1 MNANN
6 EFREKMLNHP
16 KYWVEGINGLLYDA
30 IVTYM
35 QKHNMKRKDLA
46 VHLDISPGRVSQ
58 ILNDGEINFSM
69 EKIIE
74 IALKVGKFPSFEF
87 EDKEVFLERERKV
100 SDRKKIF
107 LSHDKNEITVD
118 SDEINKQN
126 QLK

>member
-1 MNANN
+1 MKANN
-6 EFREKMLNHP
+6 QFREKMLNHP
-16 KYWVEGINGLLYDA
+16 KYWVEGINALLYDA

-35 QKHNMKRKDLA
+35 KIHNMKRKDLA

-74 IALKVGKFPSFEF
+74 IALKVDKFPTFAF

-107 LSHDKNEITVD
+107 LSHDKNEISLE
-118 SDEINKQN
+118 SDPIDKRA
-126 QLK
+126 K